1 MAATSKAPRMVTSI
15 WPPRIIANDQTESTI
30 EAPGRSVMRRLL
42 ASTRSGS
49 ARSGGATGP
58 APITPF
64 SDWMNT
70 SAVGSQIVGN
80 VHGHAHAQ
88 VDQRARRSMSWA
100 ARQAIWRRL
109 SGCMA
114 HHPATATTRST

>member
-1 MAATSKAPRMVTSI
+1 MVTSM
-15 WPPRIIANDQTESTI
+15 WPPRIMANDQTESTI
-30 EAPGRSVMRRLL
+30 EAPGRNVMRRLL

-49 ARSGGATGP
+49 ARSGAATGP

-64 SDWMNT
+64 SEWMKT
-70 SAVGSQIVGN
+70 SAAGSQIVGN

-88 VDQRARRSMSWA
+88 IDQRARLDVLRGAPGHLA
-100 ARQAIWRRL
+100 AVERL
-109 SGCMA
+109 HG